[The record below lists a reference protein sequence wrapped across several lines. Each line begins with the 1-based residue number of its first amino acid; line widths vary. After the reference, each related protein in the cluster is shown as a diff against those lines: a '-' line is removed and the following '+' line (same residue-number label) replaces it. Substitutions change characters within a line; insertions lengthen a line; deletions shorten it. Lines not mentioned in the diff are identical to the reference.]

1 MSNPLTIIVDHRE
14 PAEIKKRLIKLG
26 MEIKEEQLDIA
37 DYVLSDTVACERKTG
52 ADLISSIIDNRLF
65 EQIDRLIETY
75 DQPILILEN
84 LETAFERTEWK
95 KRKKHV
101 FGALTYIFLRR
112 QVPVVPTTRKSET
125 AILLNRIA
133 SWTQEEKSD
142 PLIARKSPKKR
153 TLREDQLFFLQGL
166 YNTGQKKGEILL
178 DSFENSPE
186 EVLNSILQTDVVYT
200 KTGNPKGLEGPM
212 KSLEGFGPKY
222 VLQNQRLLR
231 SSTKDEA
238 KK

>member
-1 MSNPLTIIVDHRE
+1 M
-14 PAEIKKRLIKLG
+14 
-26 MEIKEEQLDIA
+26 
-37 DYVLSDTVACERKTG
+37 
-52 ADLISSIIDNRLF
+52 DNRLF

-75 DQPILILEN
+75 EQPILILEN

-101 FGALTYIFLRR
+101 YGALTYIFLRR
-112 QVPVVPTTRKSET
+112 QVPVVPTSRKSET

-133 SWTQEEKSD
+133 SWTQEEKTD

-178 DSFENSPE
+178 DTFDSDPTK
-186 EVLNSILQTDVVYT
+186 VLNSILDTKVLYT
-200 KTGNPKGLEGPM
+200 KSGNPKGLEGPM
-212 KSLEGFGPKY
+212 NNLEGFGPKY
-222 VLQNQRLLR
+222 VLKNQGLLG
-231 SSTKDEA
+231 SSKTKDQS
-238 KK
+238 K